1 MSTLDVEQRWPE
13 LFDGLTLKQREA
25 VLQPLANAWH
35 EGWQPNRDDVA
46 LLVASARGEI
56 DTATAIRLGV
66 EAAARRTGGA
76 TR

>member
-1 MSTLDVEQRWPE
+1 MTSWNIQERWPE
-13 LFDGLTLKQREA
+13 LFEGLDDLQRES

-35 EGWQPNRDDVA
+35 EGWEPNRDDVA

-66 EAAARRTGGA
+66 EAAARRAGGA
-76 TR
+76 AG

>member
-1 MSTLDVEQRWPE
+1 MTAFDVEAKWPD
-13 LFDGLTLKQREA
+13 LFRGLTAEQRVS

-56 DTATAIRLGV
+56 DTTTAIRLGV

-76 TR
+76 EG